1 MRIHCLVFGYK
12 RVISFL
18 QSNRLFSPMSPTYA
32 HLCHANR
39 AAFGRKTAY
48 VSASCLVAFLSN
60 LALTKSCVFRVH
72 ITQGHGRNRRFSW
85 QKRTQVEDF
94 APLGVASLGSKR
106 FPTHGR
112 PPHAAARKNPQTPAP
127 PRPPPPPPPPEQARC
142 PLRLTAAAAGRF
154 ARRSGPRPCGSGQ
167 RPPTWPSRDQPCRLG
182 ADDRRTSRSCRPADP
197 AWDTCSWRSRP

>member
-85 QKRTQVEDF
+85 QKRTQVEDLSLIHIYTSVETIF
-94 APLGVASLGSKR
+94 GIIADECAIGMINSKTTAVRLIPAIGKTVGDQLDFGGLLGYAPVSYTHLDVYKRQVQSLISVSV
-106 FPTHGR
+106 
-112 PPHAAARKNPQTPAP
+112 
-127 PRPPPPPPPPEQARC
+127 
-142 PLRLTAAAAGRF
+142 LM
-154 ARRSGPRPCGSGQ
+154 
-167 RPPTWPSRDQPCRLG
+167 
-182 ADDRRTSRSCRPADP
+182 
-197 AWDTCSWRSRP
+197 

>member
-85 QKRTQVEDF
+85 QKRTKSRTS
-94 APLGVASLGSKR
+94 LRWAS
-106 FPTHGR
+106 
-112 PPHAAARKNPQTPAP
+112 PPSEANVSQRTAAAR
-127 PRPPPPPPPPEQARC
+127 RRPPEQARC

-182 ADDRRTSRSCRPADP
+182 ADDRHTSRSCRPADP

>member
-48 VSASCLVAFLSN
+48 ASASCLVAFLSN
-60 LALTKSCVFRVH
+60 LALTKSGVFRVH
-72 ITQGHGRNRRFSW
+72 ITQGHGRNRRFRGGSAH
-85 QKRTQVEDF
+85 KSRTS
-94 APLGVASLGSKR
+94 LRWAS
-106 FPTHGR
+106 
-112 PPHAAARKNPQTPAP
+112 PPSEANVSQRTAAAR
-127 PRPPPPPPPPEQARC
+127 RRPPEQARC